1 MVHDKSIKKKK
12 IVEIKEKKKECKN
25 PKKKMKKNNR
35 MDIVN
40 DCRCNQPIY
49 KI

>member
-1 MVHDKSIKKKK
+1 MINLSKNRRNEK
-12 IVEIKEKKKECKN
+12 KKKECKN

-40 DCRCNQPIY
+40 EMTRNCRCNQPI
-49 KI
+49 